1 MQVLVAASTGLSAYS
16 AYQAVDAG
24 QGQTINGKDNQIPT
38 GKTGADG
45 KPETRDATATDKVGG
60 INVSISIGS
69 SKSESRSESL
79 ADTASGSQIRAGGSI
94 NLVATG
100 AGQDSNILIQ
110 GSELQAARD
119 IVLVADNRIQLQ
131 ASQDVRQQH
140 SSNSGSSGSLGVSF
154 GSSGLAV
161 NASVSKSSGHGDGD
175 GVSYNNTRLN
185 AGESISLDSGGD
197 TTLQGAVVAGKQV
210 TADIGGTL
218 TIESL
223 QDTDYYN
230 SKQQSA
236 GASLSVGIGS
246 GALSGSLNYGK
257 SKIDSDFVSVNER
270 SGLLAG
276 DDGFN
281 VTVKGDTTLTGGV
294 IASTGQAVQ
303 DQKNRFRTDGQLSIS
318 DLQNHAGYEASS
330 VSVNLGAGFS
340 PQGAWTPSGSGA
352 GIGNDSG
359 SAESTTL
366 SGISGIAGNQDVRTG
381 DAETGL
387 KPIFDAGKVQK
398 EIDAQALIT
407 QTFGQLSGEA
417 VSRYAQEKRQELY
430 KQLNDTTSSEEKAA
444 LQEAIKD
451 INLQERVM
459 NVLIGAVGGMGT
471 SALTKETLSAAAD
484 EMRQLMIADSA
495 KFAGIVDGDKV
506 YTNLTGESEGV
517 RQSGQKLGGTR
528 WDLDK
533 ACGESNERC
542 AKNPDDSLLR
552 DDQRRVQ
559 WTGKMPD
566 GSPQSFEDFLKTEK
580 GKELSGTTGGI
591 QGMPGTLWDT
601 PYAPGSWQDK
611 LIEAFA
617 GTHDFIGGKLS
628 GLYDAEGNAT
638 RGRSDEL
645 AKIQDIW
652 SATGAIAVSTPFAMS
667 EVFSPAVWN
676 AISVLLKA
684 R

>member
-1 MQVLVAASTGLSAYS
+1 M
-16 AYQAVDAG
+16 
-24 QGQTINGKDNQIPT
+24 
-38 GKTGADG
+38 
-45 KPETRDATATDKVGG
+45 
-60 INVSISIGS
+60 
-69 SKSESRSESL
+69 
-79 ADTASGSQIRAGGSI
+79 
-94 NLVATG
+94 
-100 AGQDSNILIQ
+100 
-110 GSELQAARD
+110 
-119 IVLVADNRIQLQ
+119 
-131 ASQDVRQQH
+131 
-140 SSNSGSSGSLGVSF
+140 
-154 GSSGLAV
+154 
-161 NASVSKSSGHGDGD
+161 
-175 GVSYNNTRLN
+175 
-185 AGESISLDSGGD
+185 
-197 TTLQGAVVAGKQV
+197 
-210 TADIGGTL
+210 
-218 TIESL
+218 
-223 QDTDYYN
+223 
-230 SKQQSA
+230 
-236 GASLSVGIGS
+236 
-246 GALSGSLNYGK
+246 
-257 SKIDSDFVSVNER
+257 
-270 SGLLAG
+270 
-276 DDGFN
+276 
-281 VTVKGDTTLTGGV
+281 

-444 LQEAIKD
+444 LQEAIRD

-459 NVLIGAVGGMGT
+459 NVLIGAIGGMGT

-517 RQSGQKLGGTR
+517 RQDGQKLGGTR

-533 ACGESNERC
+533 VCGKNNERC
-542 AKNPDDSLLR
+542 VTNSDGSLKLNAKG
-552 DDQRRVQ
+552 QVQ
-559 WTGKMPD
+559 WDEQHAKMT
-566 GSPQSFEDFLKTEK
+566 FEVFMQTTEQ
-580 GKELSGTTGGI
+580 GKELSGLTGGI
-591 QGMPGTLWDT
+591 QGMPGTLKGN
-601 PYAPGSWQDK
+601 PYVSGSWQDK

-645 AKIQDIW
+645 AKMQDIW

-676 AISVLLKA
+676 AISELLKA